1 METLR
6 KLAVRNP
13 EVVADCG
20 GMRILFEAII
30 DPSFEDSFESITY
43 SLILLLNNPDT
54 RSKLGKHL
62 DFPQVFAVFTS
73 SHQMQR
79 KQVENKSQKQIKT
92 RDMLKFNVRQLSQA
106 KKIIIILLKS
116 WKGLI
121 YLANERFALKSL
133 FHVLK

>member
-1 METLR
+1 MR

-13 EVVADCG
+13 EVAADCG

-43 SLILLLNNPDT
+43 SLLLLLNNPQT

-79 KQVENKSQKQIKT
+79 KTGGGGKQQKNIKT
-92 RDMLKFNVRQLSQA
+92 RDIFKFNDRQLSQA

-133 FHVLK
+133 FHVLKQ